1 MKRIEQITKQG
12 HALGIVPDKPRIAYD
27 NVCHLNPSSIAAG
40 IVDHVEIDPAAI
52 KWQFENPG
60 SGPTAAASVDRMDRG
75 TLAHMMLLQPG
86 RVGKDV
92 AVWTGGTRK
101 GAAWDDFSAASVGK
115 LVMREQDYDAVT
127 QAVQAFQFE
136 PLLRGLLVDLDA
148 EVAMFSTEHSF
159 YVKGLVDAVTRGD
172 MPRIIDLKTT
182 EAGFSRKAV
191 ERTIR
196 DFHNREKMA
205 AYRRWYAKESK
216 IDKDDIQCFNVFLNM
231 VPPYGVRVQQFTT
244 QALEWGE
251 KRIVAALDAVEEC
264 LTLKSW
270 PMFATQADM
279 VMVADWETEDE
290 ELEE

>member
-1 MKRIEQITKQG
+1 VKRIESIRTKT
-12 HALGIVPDKPRIAYD
+12 HATGIVTNKPRVAYD
-27 NVCHLNPSSIAAG
+27 AVHYMNPSSIAAG
-40 IVDHVEIDPAAI
+40 LIDHIEVDPTTI
-52 KWQFENPG
+52 KWAFENPN
-60 SGPTAAASVDRMDRG
+60 SGPVAAASIDRMDRG

-136 PLLRGLLVDLDA
+136 PMLRDLLVDLDA

-159 YVKGLVDAVTRGD
+159 YVKGLVDAVTRGPV
-172 MPRIIDLKTT
+172 PRIIDLKTT

-196 DFHNREKMA
+196 DFRNREKMA

-216 IDKDDIQCFNVFLNM
+216 IDKDDIKCFNVFLNM

-251 KRIVAALDAVEEC
+251 QRIVAALDAVEEC

-279 VMVADWETEDE
+279 VMVSDWEAEDE
-290 ELEE
+290 EIEI

>member
-1 MKRIEQITKQG
+1 MKRIESIRTKT
-12 HALGIVPDKPRIAYD
+12 HATGIVVDKPRIGYD
-27 NVCHLNPSSIAAG
+27 AVHYLNPSSIAAG
-40 IVDHVEIDPAAI
+40 LMDHIEVDPTAI
-52 KWQFENPG
+52 KWAFENPNG
-60 SGPTAAASVDRMDRG
+60 GPVAAASIDRMDRG

-127 QAVQAFQFE
+127 EAVQAFQFE
-136 PLLRGLLVDLDA
+136 PMLRDLLVDLDA

-196 DFHNREKMA
+196 DFRNREKMA
-205 AYRRWYAKESK
+205 AYRRWYARESK
-216 IDKDDIQCFNVFLNM
+216 IEKGDIQCFNVFLNM

-251 KRIVAALDAVEEC
+251 KRIEMALDAVEEC

-279 VMVADWETEDE
+279 VMVSDWETEDE
-290 ELEE
+290 EIEE